1 MNRPSYE
8 VADVLR
14 QYGDRYCQRY
24 FISPEQL
31 KVMHLLK
38 ICRTSAL
45 GGHLEKCDH
54 CAYERPAYNSCRNRH
69 CPKCQAL
76 TQEKWLADRRC
87 ELLPTGYFHVVFTLP
102 HLLNPIIGCNKKQLL
117 NVLFQSV
124 NETLSAFAKDPQW
137 RLEGK
142 IGFIGVLHT
151 WSQTLMDHYHLHCL
165 IPAGAL
171 SFDETR
177 WKPARKRFLF
187 RTRSLALAFK
197 RCYLRRLRRLYAK
210 DALIFPGKTAAYAT
224 PEAFTRLLTDAAAKQ
239 WIVYAKRP
247 FAGPAQVLRY
257 LGRYTHRVAISNS
270 RIKSL
275 HNDQVVFAYRDRA
288 HQNRKKHMTLPAVEF
303 IRRFML
309 HVLPDGFMKIR
320 YYGFLSH
327 RHKKRNIA
335 LIRNLIDPGGHY
347 PAKIHETLETIMQ
360 RLTGRDIKQC
370 PQCGQGKLYKAP
382 LPVNKH
388 PPHVE
393 PADTS

>member
-1 MNRPSYE
+1 
-8 VADVLR
+8 
-14 QYGDRYCQRY
+14 
-24 FISPEQL
+24 
-31 KVMHLLK
+31 
-38 ICRTSAL
+38 
-45 GGHLEKCDH
+45 
-54 CAYERPAYNSCRNRH
+54 
-69 CPKCQAL
+69 
-76 TQEKWLADRRC
+76 
-87 ELLPTGYFHVVFTLP
+87 
-102 HLLNPIIGCNKKQLL
+102 
-117 NVLFQSV
+117 
-124 NETLSAFAKDPQW
+124 
-137 RLEGK
+137 
-142 IGFIGVLHT
+142 
-151 WSQTLMDHYHLHCL
+151 
-165 IPAGAL
+165 
-171 SFDETR
+171 
-177 WKPARKRFLF
+177 ARKRFLF